1 MNKNHHLLK
10 LELKPDMLNI
20 RDFMFIYHYNNNTK
34 EYTHKTTA
42 EADPAETQVQGK
54 FIPLI
59 PACSTLL
66 EPPSYGKNEIPVFEK
81 NEWVIKPDYRANF
94 VKVDN
99 NFQVQ
104 EITNIGNIEGY
115 YLVTKEQ
122 GESIKENPDKF
133 KIVDSNIVE
142 KSEEEYVQEQFI
154 KAQQNKYA
162 EITEKYDYANN
173 YLIVK
178 VDEELNLYANV
189 SWYQTW
195 SKVKSL
201 AEQSLTLSDNPTIP
215 SSVRFYKLTPDNKL
229 YNVEIA
235 NLALNKLLI
244 YYNIVQYAQFN
255 VLQPIRGQLYN
266 ALNNANTIEDIQKIE
281 VNFGLTLNEQDM
293 NDVSQK
299 VDLMYKD
306 E

>member
-1 MNKNHHLLK
+1 
-10 LELKPDMLNI
+10 
-20 RDFMFIYHYNNNTK
+20 MFIYHYDEFTK
-34 EYTHKTTA
+34 EYLYKSEA
-42 EADPAETQVQGK
+42 EADPAETELQGK

-59 PACSTLL
+59 PAYATLL
-66 EPPSYGKNEIPVFEK
+66 EPPIFQENEVPVLEN
-81 NEWVIKPDYRANF
+81 NEWVIKPDYRNNYYKVDKNF
-94 VKVDN
+94 VVDD
-99 NFQVQ
+99 
-104 EITNIGNIEGY
+104 ITEIGNIKEGY
-115 YLVTKEQ
+115 YLINKEQ
-122 GESIKENPDKF
+122 GDLLKENPDKF
-133 KIVDSNIVE
+133 KIVDGQIIE
-142 KSEEEYVQEQFI
+142 KSEEEYQQEQLI
-154 KAQQNKYA
+154 KVKQNKYA

-201 AEQSLTLSDNPTIP
+201 AEQSLTISDNPTIP

-266 ALNNANTIEDIQKIE
+266 ALNNASTIDDIQKIE

-293 NDVSQK
+293 NDVNQK
-299 VDLMYKD
+299 IDLNYQEK
-306 E
+306 

>member
-1 MNKNHHLLK
+1 
-10 LELKPDMLNI
+10 
-20 RDFMFIYHYNNNTK
+20 MFIYHYDEFTK
-34 EYTHKTTA
+34 EYLYKSEA
-42 EADPAETQVQGK
+42 EADPAETELQGK
-54 FIPLI
+54 FIPLV
-59 PACSTLL
+59 PAYATLL
-66 EPPSYGKNEIPVFEK
+66 EPPIFQENETPVLEN
-81 NEWVIKPDYRANF
+81 NEWVIKPDYRNNYYKVDKNF
-94 VKVDN
+94 VVED
-99 NFQVQ
+99 
-104 EITNIGNIEGY
+104 ITEIGNIKEGY
-115 YLVTKEQ
+115 YLISKEQ
-122 GESIKENPDKF
+122 GDLLKENPDKF
-133 KIVDSNIVE
+133 KIVDGQIIE
-142 KSEEEYVQEQFI
+142 KSEEEYQQEQLI
-154 KAQQNKYA
+154 KAKQNKYA

-293 NDVSQK
+293 NDVNQK
-299 VDLMYKD
+299 IDLNYQEK
-306 E
+306 